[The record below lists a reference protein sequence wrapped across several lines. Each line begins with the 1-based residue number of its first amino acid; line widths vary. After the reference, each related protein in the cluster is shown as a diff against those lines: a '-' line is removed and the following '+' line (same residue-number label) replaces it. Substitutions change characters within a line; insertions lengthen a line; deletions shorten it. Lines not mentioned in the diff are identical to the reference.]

1 VGDMAGY
8 LCWTPDSAASR
19 ISTEAVIPSSSLFL
33 ATHTPLRISR
43 ARLVQ
48 RGLVESEDF
57 VDEHVVL
64 EEFTN
69 RKADSGA
76 LMMPLVGESG
86 SGKSHLVR
94 WVREHLK
101 PPSHQKVI
109 YLEKTQTSLKAVIT
123 ALLSDVDD
131 ASLDTLKRE
140 VSSFSAQIDPAAL
153 ARKIVNSLNES
164 LANTKPA
171 GLPVLERGLVGPNGL
186 ALILQDPLFQGYL
199 LQPGGFIT
207 QLAEQ
212 LLRDRGGE
220 FSERPRG
227 FTAEDLPFKVRDVQ
241 LAADKSKRL
250 VGKINAMTGLKDA
263 AIGLLNSHLEAAL
276 RSAANLTAGRLTD
289 AFLKVRK
296 VYAAQKREILLLIED
311 FALIQGVQGELLD
324 ALTEPAVREGE
335 VRLAPIR
342 TLMAVTTGY
351 FTDLLPETALT
362 RIGAASGGHVFRL
375 DVTFS
380 RREDEAAQIASFTGR
395 YLNVARVKG
404 TVQDLGKEELQ
415 KNQCDTCAYSTE
427 CHERFGTSPEGYG
440 LYPFNRSALVRMV
453 HSTADKPDSFVPRT
467 VLGKVVRPVLIE
479 HARSIGKGT
488 FPDDGARLRF
498 PRAEQDAALGTEVS
512 SVIETE
518 DEDDVDRHKF
528 ILEFWGNAPHSLQ
541 QMDDGILRTFR
552 LRRVTGATSEHGSSG
567 SSGRQQAGGTPTEGS
582 TDEPEPPQP
591 PKGQSKIDAIELW
604 AGRGE
609 KLDQRVAN
617 DLRKIIVEAVHRRFL
632 WTDPPMREWNKT
644 VAGKAWPANSRT
656 VSIEDAY
663 GEKIGESAPIRF
675 ERKAVTSQFFQGL
688 MRLQN
693 SGRSRAV
700 DLRRL
705 ASIAESSEPHFA
717 AAVEKHGDISDDHLV
732 TGIRAALLGGVLA
745 GRAWPGMGEAA
756 LLAVVF
762 DEGRNWT
769 RTDSDS
775 RTDMWNESL
784 ERHRAVRF
792 DMVQVLR
799 GSLGVAQGAGEIRMI
814 DAARALPLLKRA
826 VSEWR
831 WRPEATPDWLRGV
844 VGFANL
850 DAWVTA
856 QVTTLRSKL
865 ERIRALLPEQVSGP
879 KTVEAVRVALNE
891 APRVGLGPA
900 SREEDT
906 RLRELIEKAEET
918 DWRVVDALASDLRRQ
933 ADVTANDDKQYTSAL
948 KVAAVDRGP
957 SLEIIL
963 EFLTAADRWLSVKL
977 PEAKSRTSTAGDA
990 AVRAV
995 QEALTT
1001 WSAIGREDA

>member
-1 VGDMAGY
+1 MGDLAGY

-48 RGLVESEDF
+48 RGLVESGDF

-101 PPSHQKVI
+101 PATNQKVI
-109 YLEKTQTSLKAVIT
+109 YLEKTQTSLKAVVT
-123 ALLSDVDD
+123 ALLSDVEDT
-131 ASLDTLKRE
+131 SLDSLKRE
-140 VSSFSAQIDPAAL
+140 VSSFSVQIDPAAL
-153 ARKIVNSLNES
+153 ARKIVNSLNEA

-171 GLPVLERGLVGPNGL
+171 GLPALERGLVGPNGL
-186 ALILQDPLFQGYL
+186 ALLLQDPLFQGYL
-199 LQPGGFIT
+199 LQPKGFIA

-212 LLRDRGGE
+212 LLRDRGSE
-220 FSERPRG
+220 SSERSRG
-227 FTAEDLPFKVRDVQ
+227 FTAEDLPLKVKDVNS
-241 LAADKSKRL
+241 AAAKSKRL
-250 VGKINAMTGLKDA
+250 VGMINTMPGLKDA

-276 RSAANLTAGRLTD
+276 RSAANLAAGRLTD

-296 VYAAQKREILLLIED
+296 VYATQGREILLLIED

-375 DVTFS
+375 DVTFGRS
-380 RREDEAAQIASFTGR
+380 EDEAAQIASFTGR
-395 YLNVARVKG
+395 YLNVARIDG
-404 TVQDLGKEELQ
+404 TTQDLGEQELT
-415 KNQCDTCAYSTE
+415 KNRCDTCAYSVE

-440 LYPFNRSALVRMV
+440 LYPFNQSALVRMV
-453 HSTADKPDSFVPRT
+453 HSTADKPNSFVPRT

-479 HARSIGKGT
+479 HARSIEGGT
-488 FPDDGARLRF
+488 FPDESARLRF
-498 PRAEQDAALGTEVS
+498 PRAMEDAALATEVS

-518 DEDDVDRHKF
+518 DESDVDRYKF
-528 ILEFWGNAPHSLQ
+528 VLEFWGNAPSSLQ
-541 QMDDGILRTFR
+541 RMDAGLLRTFR
-552 LRRVTGATSEHGSSG
+552 LRPITTVTPNPGQPDPEKPPGS
-567 SSGRQQAGGTPTEGS
+567 GGPVTRGPAVNPG
-582 TDEPEPPQP
+582 PPLS
-591 PKGQSKIDAIELW
+591 PKWQWKIDAIELW

-609 KLDQRVAN
+609 QLDQRVAN
-617 DLRKIIVEAVHRRFL
+617 DLRKIIIEAVQRRFL
-632 WTDPPMREWNKT
+632 WIDPLMREWTKT
-644 VAGKAWPANSRT
+644 PIGKAWPTGSRT

-688 MRLQN
+688 VRLQN
-693 SGRSRAV
+693 AGRTRAV

-705 ASIAESSEPHFA
+705 ASIAESGGSHFA
-717 AAVEKHGDISDDHLV
+717 AAVQRYGNISDDHLV
-732 TGIRAALLGGVLA
+732 TGMRATLLGGVLA
-745 GRAWPGMGEAA
+745 GRAWPGMREPD

-762 DEGRNWT
+762 DEGREWT

-775 RTDMWNESL
+775 RTAVWNESL
-784 ERHRAVRF
+784 ERHRAGRPE
-792 DMVQVLR
+792 MVQVLR
-799 GSLGVAQGAGEIRMI
+799 GNLGVAQGTGEIRMI

-826 VSEWR
+826 VSEWQ
-831 WRPEATPDWLRGV
+831 WRPETTPNWLQGV
-844 VGFANL
+844 TGFSNL

-856 QVTTLRSKL
+856 QIAALRSML
-865 ERIRALLPEQVSGP
+865 ERIRDFLPERTSGP
-879 KTVEAVRVALNE
+879 ETVEAVRVALDE
-891 APRVGLGPA
+891 APRVGLGPT
-900 SREEDT
+900 SREEDS
-906 RLRELIEKAEET
+906 RLRDLIRKAQEV
-918 DWRVVDALASDLRRQ
+918 DWRAVGVL
-933 ADVTANDDKQYTSAL
+933 ANDLVRLEDATMTDDKRYASAL
-948 KVAAVDRGP
+948 RVAAVDRGP
-957 SLEIIL
+957 SLGVIL

-977 PEAKSRTSTAGDA
+977 PEAKNRISTAGDA

-995 QEALTT
+995 QGALTT
-1001 WSAIGREDA
+1001 WSAIGTEDA